1 MSSLIEKSKCC
12 LSFGYHYPFE
22 FYWKI
27 WMLYIHWILSLW
39 YLPTSLESTLIKTR
53 QLVSE
58 WAWIS
63 TNYNGLFENLFC
75 ISFGALWT
83 DITQA
88 NSAGSQT
95 IETKKPENLSSW
107 EWVDRPQS
115 LFDSYLKKMNFTT
128 KLDWLGVGH
137 KLVNLHVNLT
147 LRHLALLHQRER
159 EEVQKER
166 WIWNYFKRSIRLSR
180 IVLGTLPPYHFQ
192 NLN

>member
-1 MSSLIEKSKCC
+1 MSLDKYQ
-12 LSFGYHYPFE
+12 LR
-22 FYWKI
+22 
-27 WMLYIHWILSLW
+27 WI
-39 YLPTSLESTLIKTR
+39 I
-53 QLVSE
+53 SE
-58 WAWIS
+58 
-63 TNYNGLFENLFC
+63 LFW

-166 WIWNYFKRSIRLSR
+166 WIWNDFKRSIRLSR

-192 NLN
+192 NLNQSSFQASISSSYPNLIPGRLSAICNMQYHACI